1 MKLGYKSYMNDI
13 GLSYM
18 KGSEILNNIDLI
30 TKLLGKTKEEIE
42 RLNPVNIMLIGKTG
56 AGKST
61 LINSMFRERL
71 ATTGIGR
78 PITQSI
84 ERITKEGVPITLYDT
99 KGLELNAKVQKTV
112 EKEITSEIKKSFK
125 GNPKDR
131 IHLAYYCINA
141 AGNRIEQDEIDL
153 MESVGKLVPVIVV
166 LTQSLG
172 DNAVKLKDYIY
183 SLGLNIKAVVN
194 VLAVPLYVGDI
205 VIPEK
210 GLTEL
215 LQVSFRYLPEDVH
228 NSFTNAQHVD
238 IQKKV
243 DAATRWAN
251 GYVATTFGVGFAPI
265 PFADASILVPMQ
277 ITMLAHITA
286 IFGISMDKQRITS
299 IIAAI
304 GGTGGATYLGRY
316 IVSNVLK
323 LIPGVGTVAGGL
335 ISGATASLLTT
346 ALARSY
352 IQVLAIIAKRE
363 KEGINTDFSEIER
376 MMKEAYETYLKN
388 KDKE

>member
-1 MKLGYKSYMNDI
+1 M
-13 GLSYM
+13 
-18 KGSEILNNIDLI
+18 DLI
-30 TKLLGKTKEEIE
+30 SMVLGKTEEQIKKMS
-42 RLNPVNIMLIGKTG
+42 PVNIMLIGKTG

-61 LINSMFRERL
+61 LINSLFRENL
-71 ATTGIGR
+71 ATTGIGK

-84 ERITKEGVPITLYDT
+84 EKITKRGVPITLYDT
-99 KGLELNAKVQKTV
+99 KGLELSAKIQKTV
-112 EKEITSEIKKSFK
+112 EKEITATIKKSFK
-125 GNPKDR
+125 GDPKER

-153 MESVGKLVPVIVV
+153 MESVAKLVPVIVV

-172 DNAVKLKDYIY
+172 ENAEKLKNYIY
-183 SLGLNIKAVVN
+183 SLGLNIKAVIN
-194 VLAVPLYVGDI
+194 VLAAPLYLGDI
-205 VIPEK
+205 MIPEK
-210 GLTEL
+210 GLAEL
-215 LQVSFRYLPEDVH
+215 LQISFRYLPEEVH

-243 DAATRWAN
+243 EAATRWAN
-251 GYVATTFGVGFAPI
+251 GYIATTFGVGFAPI

-335 ISGATASLLTT
+335 ISGATASILTT

-352 IQVLAIIAKRE
+352 IQVLSIIAKRE
-363 KEGINTDFSEIER
+363 KEGVNTDFSEVER
-376 MMKEAYETYLKN
+376 MMREAYEHYI
-388 KDKE
+388 KDKSSKTGD

>member
-1 MKLGYKSYMNDI
+1 MV
-13 GLSYM
+13 
-18 KGSEILNNIDLI
+18 ILDSNINLI
-30 TKLLGKTKEEIE
+30 SMILGKTEEQ
-42 RLNPVNIMLIGKTG
+42 LKKMSPVNIMLIGKTG

-61 LINSMFRERL
+61 LINSLFRENL
-71 ATTGIGR
+71 ATTGIGK

-84 ERITKEGVPITLYDT
+84 EKITKTGVPITLYDT
-99 KGLELNAKVQKTV
+99 KGLELSAKIQKTV
-112 EKEITSEIKKSFK
+112 EKEITTTIKKSFK
-125 GNPKDR
+125 GNPKER

-141 AGNRIEQDEIDL
+141 AGNRIEQDEIEL
-153 MESVGKLVPVIVV
+153 MESVAKLVPVIVV

-172 DNAVKLKDYIY
+172 ENSEKLKNYIY
-183 SLGLNIKAVVN
+183 SLSLNIKAVVN
-194 VLAVPLYVGDI
+194 VLAAPLYVGDI
-205 VIPEK
+205 EIPEK
-210 GLTEL
+210 GLAEL
-215 LQVSFRYLPEDVH
+215 LEISFRYLPEEVH

-243 DAATRWAN
+243 EAATRWAN
-251 GYVATTFGVGFAPI
+251 GYIATTFGVGFAPI

-335 ISGATASLLTT
+335 ISGATASILTT

-352 IQVLAIIAKRE
+352 IQVLSIIAKRE
-363 KEGINTDFSEIER
+363 KEGVNTDFSEIER
-376 MMKEAYETYLKN
+376 MMKEAYEHFI
-388 KDKE
+388 KEKAVKTKEKEL

>member
-1 MKLGYKSYMNDI
+1 M
-13 GLSYM
+13 
-18 KGSEILNNIDLI
+18 ILDSNINLI
-30 TKLLGKTKEEIE
+30 SMILGKTEEQ
-42 RLNPVNIMLIGKTG
+42 LKKMSPVNIMLIGKTG

-61 LINSMFRERL
+61 LINSLFRENL
-71 ATTGIGR
+71 ATTGIGK

-84 ERITKEGVPITLYDT
+84 EKITKTGVPITLYDT
-99 KGLELNAKVQKTV
+99 KGLELSAKIQKTV
-112 EKEITSEIKKSFK
+112 EKEITTTIKKSFK
-125 GNPKDR
+125 GNPKER

-141 AGNRIEQDEIDL
+141 AGNRIEQDEIEL
-153 MESVGKLVPVIVV
+153 MESVAKLVPVIVV

-172 DNAVKLKDYIY
+172 ENSEKLKNYIY
-183 SLGLNIKAVVN
+183 SLSLNIKAVVN
-194 VLAVPLYVGDI
+194 VLAAPLYVGDI
-205 VIPEK
+205 EIPEK
-210 GLTEL
+210 GLAEL
-215 LQVSFRYLPEDVH
+215 LEISFRYLPEEVH

-243 DAATRWAN
+243 EAATRWAN
-251 GYVATTFGVGFAPI
+251 GYIATTFGVGFAPI

-335 ISGATASLLTT
+335 ISGATASILTT

-352 IQVLAIIAKRE
+352 IQVLSIIAKRE
-363 KEGINTDFSEIER
+363 KEGLNTDFSEIEK
-376 MMKEAYETYLKN
+376 MMKEAYEHFIKEKSVKTKE
-388 KDKE
+388 KDM